1 MTQNAVTSSAS
12 ADPAMLADDRRINS
26 PQSVTRVIQ
35 ILEVLCASTKPVSLA
50 QLSRDL
56 NAPKSSIAA
65 LVRGLVDAD
74 FVVPYDGS
82 YRLGPAAFGL
92 GGALLQARRRLQSQ
106 TLVREGMRRVAEQSG
121 ETVLFAVRDKTSDTI
136 TYIDSIESRK
146 VVRFAVTM
154 GDRAAMYCTAGG
166 RALLSAAS
174 DSEVRQYLRRLKPE
188 PLTPQTVI
196 DKRELAG
203 IIATA
208 RQSGFAQTLDQ
219 AGDGSAGI
227 AAVIQDSSGAAIG
240 ALVLAAPSWR
250 MRQRNEALIE
260 LVVQE
265 AVAISAAL
273 GYRKP

>member
-1 MTQNAVTSSAS
+1 MTQNAVTSSAT
-12 ADPAMLADDRRINS
+12 ADPAMLADDRRMNS

-50 QLSRDL
+50 QLSREL
-56 NAPKSSIAA
+56 SAPKSSIAA

-92 GGALLQARRRLQSQ
+92 GGALLQARRRLQSP
-106 TLVREGMRRVAEQSG
+106 TLVREGMCRVAEQSG

-136 TYIDSIESRK
+136 TYIDSIESRN

-188 PLTPQTVI
+188 PLTPQTVV
-196 DKRELAG
+196 DKRELAE

-208 RQSGFAQTLDQ
+208 RQNGFAQTMDQ

-227 AAVIQDSSGAAIG
+227 AAAIQDASGAAIG

-250 MRQRNEALIE
+250 MQRRNEALIE

-265 AVAISAAL
+265 AVAISATL

>member
-1 MTQNAVTSSAS
+1 MTQNAVTSSPA
-12 ADPAMLADDRRINS
+12 ADSAMLNDDRRLNS

-65 LVRGLVDAD
+65 LVRGLTDAD
-74 FVVPYDGS
+74 FMVPSDGS

-92 GGALLQARRRLQSQ
+92 GGALLQARRRLQSS
-106 TLVREGMRRVAEQSG
+106 TLVREGMQRVAERSS

-136 TYIDSIESRK
+136 TYIDAVESRN

-154 GDRAAMYCTAGG
+154 GDRAALYCTAGG
-166 RALLSAAS
+166 RALLSAAT
-174 DSEVRQYLRRLKPE
+174 DGEVRQYLRRLKPE
-188 PLTPQTVI
+188 PLTPKTVI
-196 DKRELAG
+196 DKRELTQ

-208 RQSGFAQTLDQ
+208 RQTGFAQTLDQ

-227 AAVIQDSSGAAIG
+227 ASVIQDSSGAAIG

-250 MRQRNEALIE
+250 MQRRNAELIQ
-260 LVVQE
+260 LVMQE
-265 AVAISAAL
+265 AVSISATL